1 MSIGFFDPITPEKE
15 ESTTKSFLF
24 NLFEQFGCYLNIEL
38 TKLNMKN
45 FAKTVS
51 RFLLCERLSDWAKLG
66 LRVFIGFMMLTHG
79 IAKIE
84 QFDTLKSTFPAT
96 MGMSS
101 ELSLILII
109 LVEVG
114 CSSLVL
120 LGFMTR
126 LAVLPLMFSMIIAAF
141 FTFSPIS
148 LSTAE
153 LPLLYLGIYTFILLE
168 GPGRYSAD
176 AFFVKTFHLET
187 SSESMEEV

>member
-1 MSIGFFDPITPEKE
+1 
-15 ESTTKSFLF
+15 
-24 NLFEQFGCYLNIEL
+24 
-38 TKLNMKN
+38 MKN

-84 QFDTLKSTFPAT
+84 QFDTLKSAFPAT

-114 CSSLVL
+114 CSW
-120 LGFMTR
+120 

-153 LPLLYLGIYTFILLE
+153 LPLLYLGIYTFILLA

>member
-1 MSIGFFDPITPEKE
+1 
-15 ESTTKSFLF
+15 
-24 NLFEQFGCYLNIEL
+24 
-38 TKLNMKN
+38 MKN

-141 FTFSPIS
+141 FTVALFGNLYFYTACGSRTIFCGCLLREDFSFRNLVRKHGRS
-148 LSTAE
+148 L
-153 LPLLYLGIYTFILLE
+153 ILKDKYH
-168 GPGRYSAD
+168 RNRN
-176 AFFVKTFHLET
+176 
-187 SSESMEEV
+187 

>member
-1 MSIGFFDPITPEKE
+1 
-15 ESTTKSFLF
+15 
-24 NLFEQFGCYLNIEL
+24 
-38 TKLNMKN
+38 MKN

-141 FTFSPIS
+141 
-148 LSTAE
+148 
-153 LPLLYLGIYTFILLE
+153 LPFLRLACRRQNYRCFIWEFYTFILLA

>member
-1 MSIGFFDPITPEKE
+1 
-15 ESTTKSFLF
+15 
-24 NLFEQFGCYLNIEL
+24 
-38 TKLNMKN
+38 MKN

-126 LAVLPLMFSMIIAAF
+126 LAVLPLMFSTACGSRTIF
-141 FTFSPIS
+141 CGGLLREDFSFRNLVRKHGRS
-148 LSTAE
+148 LV
-153 LPLLYLGIYTFILLE
+153 LKD
-168 GPGRYSAD
+168 RY
-176 AFFVKTFHLET
+176 HRNRN
-187 SSESMEEV
+187 

>member
-1 MSIGFFDPITPEKE
+1 
-15 ESTTKSFLF
+15 
-24 NLFEQFGCYLNIEL
+24 
-38 TKLNMKN
+38 MKN

-120 LGFMTR
+120 LGCIK
-126 LAVLPLMFSMIIAAF
+126 V
-141 FTFSPIS
+141 
-148 LSTAE
+148 
-153 LPLLYLGIYTFILLE
+153 
-168 GPGRYSAD
+168 
-176 AFFVKTFHLET
+176 
-187 SSESMEEV
+187 

>member
-1 MSIGFFDPITPEKE
+1 
-15 ESTTKSFLF
+15 
-24 NLFEQFGCYLNIEL
+24 
-38 TKLNMKN
+38 MKN

-126 LAVLPLMFSMIIAAF
+126 LALFLPFLRLACRRQNYRCFIW
-141 FTFSPIS
+141 
-148 LSTAE
+148 E
-153 LPLLYLGIYTFILLE
+153 FILLYCLRV
-168 GPGRYSAD
+168 PDDILRMP
-176 AFFVKTFHLET
+176 
-187 SSESMEEV
+187 SS

>member
-1 MSIGFFDPITPEKE
+1 
-15 ESTTKSFLF
+15 
-24 NLFEQFGCYLNIEL
+24 
-38 TKLNMKN
+38 MKN

-153 LPLLYLGIYTFILLE
+153 LPIFYTACGSRTIFCGCLLREDFSFRNLVRKHGRSLILKD
-168 GPGRYSAD
+168 RY
-176 AFFVKTFHLET
+176 HRNRN
-187 SSESMEEV
+187 

>member
-1 MSIGFFDPITPEKE
+1 
-15 ESTTKSFLF
+15 
-24 NLFEQFGCYLNIEL
+24 
-38 TKLNMKN
+38 MKN

-153 LPLLYLGIYTFILLE
+153 LPLLYLGIYTFILLA
-168 GPGRYSAD
+168 GSGRYSAD

>member
-1 MSIGFFDPITPEKE
+1 
-15 ESTTKSFLF
+15 
-24 NLFEQFGCYLNIEL
+24 
-38 TKLNMKN
+38 MKN

-126 LAVLPLMFSMIIAAF
+126 LAVLPLMFSMI
-141 FTFSPIS
+141 
-148 LSTAE
+148 
-153 LPLLYLGIYTFILLE
+153 LLE

>member
-1 MSIGFFDPITPEKE
+1 M
-15 ESTTKSFLF
+15 L
-24 NLFEQFGCYLNIEL
+24 
-38 TKLNMKN
+38 
-45 FAKTVS
+45 
-51 RFLLCERLSDWAKLG
+51 
-66 LRVFIGFMMLTHG
+66 IGFMMLTHG

-84 QFDTLKSTFPAT
+84 QFDTLKSAFPAT

-153 LPLLYLGIYTFILLE
+153 LPLLYLGIYTFILSRWVPDDICGCLLCE
-168 GPGRYSAD
+168 DFSFRNLVRKHGRSLILKDRY
-176 AFFVKTFHLET
+176 HRNWN
-187 SSESMEEV
+187 

>member
-1 MSIGFFDPITPEKE
+1 MGKTRVTGVYRFHDADSRHRQNRTVRY
-15 ESTTKSFLF
+15 
-24 NLFEQFGCYLNIEL
+24 FEIY
-38 TKLNMKN
+38 
-45 FAKTVS
+45 VS
-51 RFLLCERLSDWAKLG
+51 CNYG
-66 LRVFIGFMMLTHG
+66 N
-79 IAKIE
+79 
-84 QFDTLKSTFPAT
+84 
-96 MGMSS
+96 SS

-153 LPLLYLGIYTFILLE
+153 LPMLYLGIYTFILLA

>member
-1 MSIGFFDPITPEKE
+1 
-15 ESTTKSFLF
+15 
-24 NLFEQFGCYLNIEL
+24 
-38 TKLNMKN
+38 MKN

-101 ELSLILII
+101 KLSLILII

-153 LPLLYLGIYTFILLE
+153 LPMALFGNLYFYTACGSRTIFCGCLLREDFSFRNLVRKHGRSLILKD
-168 GPGRYSAD
+168 RY
-176 AFFVKTFHLET
+176 HRNRN
-187 SSESMEEV
+187 

>member
-1 MSIGFFDPITPEKE
+1 
-15 ESTTKSFLF
+15 
-24 NLFEQFGCYLNIEL
+24 
-38 TKLNMKN
+38 MKN

-101 ELSLILII
+101 KLSLILII

-153 LPLLYLGIYTFILLE
+153 LPMLYLGIYTFILLA
-168 GPGRYSAD
+168 GPQRSSKKPNLIILLHIISGLGVNPSFTVRKAYSITWSQYSLWRD
-176 AFFVKTFHLET
+176 TT
-187 SSESMEEV
+187 SNGSPYLRAI

>member
-1 MSIGFFDPITPEKE
+1 
-15 ESTTKSFLF
+15 
-24 NLFEQFGCYLNIEL
+24 
-38 TKLNMKN
+38 MKN

-120 LGFMTR
+120 LGFDKVGGFTVDVFYDYCSFFY
-126 LAVLPLMFSMIIAAF
+126 LFS
-141 FTFSPIS
+141 
-148 LSTAE
+148 
-153 LPLLYLGIYTFILLE
+153 
-168 GPGRYSAD
+168 D
-176 AFFVKTFHLET
+176 
-187 SSESMEEV
+187 

>member
-1 MSIGFFDPITPEKE
+1 
-15 ESTTKSFLF
+15 
-24 NLFEQFGCYLNIEL
+24 
-38 TKLNMKN
+38 MKN

-101 ELSLILII
+101 KLSLILII

-153 LPLLYLGIYTFILLE
+153 LPMLYLGIYTFILLA
-168 GPGRYSAD
+168 GPAATMIAYRFIDGFFSYDYKNSTKREQKQIYSVVPKRSL
-176 AFFVKTFHLET
+176 FPPVRQI
-187 SSESMEEV
+187 

>member
-1 MSIGFFDPITPEKE
+1 
-15 ESTTKSFLF
+15 
-24 NLFEQFGCYLNIEL
+24 
-38 TKLNMKN
+38 MKN

-101 ELSLILII
+101 
-109 LVEVG
+109 
-114 CSSLVL
+114 
-120 LGFMTR
+120 
-126 LAVLPLMFSMIIAAF
+126 
-141 FTFSPIS
+141 S

-153 LPLLYLGIYTFILLE
+153 LPMLYLGIYTFILLA

>member
-1 MSIGFFDPITPEKE
+1 
-15 ESTTKSFLF
+15 
-24 NLFEQFGCYLNIEL
+24 
-38 TKLNMKN
+38 MKN

-66 LRVFIGFMMLTHG
+66 LRVFIGFMML
-79 IAKIE
+79 
-84 QFDTLKSTFPAT
+84 TLKSTFPAT

-153 LPLLYLGIYTFILLE
+153 LPLLYLGIYTFILLA

>member
-1 MSIGFFDPITPEKE
+1 
-15 ESTTKSFLF
+15 
-24 NLFEQFGCYLNIEL
+24 
-38 TKLNMKN
+38 MKN

-120 LGFMTR
+120 FGFMTR

-153 LPLLYLGIYTFILLE
+153 LPLLYLGIYTFCGSRTILCGCLLRE
-168 GPGRYSAD
+168 DFSFRNLVRKHGRSLILKDRY
-176 AFFVKTFHLET
+176 HRNRN
-187 SSESMEEV
+187 

>member
-1 MSIGFFDPITPEKE
+1 
-15 ESTTKSFLF
+15 
-24 NLFEQFGCYLNIEL
+24 
-38 TKLNMKN
+38 MKN

-120 LGFMTR
+120 FGFMTR

-153 LPLLYLGIYTFILLE
+153 LPLLYLGIYTFILLSACFLPAIILLMRKKE
-168 GPGRYSAD
+168 KAKKQRPRFRLLNPGNPKQTYVLMPRWYMVHWISP
-176 AFFVKTFHLET
+176 E
-187 SSESMEEV
+187 

>member
-1 MSIGFFDPITPEKE
+1 
-15 ESTTKSFLF
+15 
-24 NLFEQFGCYLNIEL
+24 
-38 TKLNMKN
+38 MKN

-141 FTFSPIS
+141 FTYSPSISFLLLPAKYCVILFSY
-148 LSTAE
+148 
-153 LPLLYLGIYTFILLE
+153 LYPPNTKQ
-168 GPGRYSAD
+168 A
-176 AFFVKTFHLET
+176 
-187 SSESMEEV
+187 